1 MTPPLGKIPT
11 VMTCKRVLLG
21 GVCLAVL
28 GTPVLTA
35 DRANGTELRGV
46 EYGRVFPDGGGHGP
60 GASLADLCRHGP
72 ALAIVT
78 AV

>member
-1 MTPPLGKIPT
+1 MGKSPPSLHANAPF
-11 VMTCKRVLLG
+11 LL

-35 DRANGTELRGV
+35 DRANGIELRGV
-46 EYGRVFPDGGGHGP
+46 EYERVFPDGGGHGP

-72 ALAIVT
+72 PSPLLRPSESPS
-78 AV
+78 